1 MKVEGMVG
9 VAKLQPPTFLSWT
22 KRFLSNIMS
31 LKSEVIHIVFDR
43 YSLEVDLTSQSKGR
57 DKTSEMKYVFSTH
70 NTDNRIN

>member
-1 MKVEGMVG
+1 
-9 VAKLQPPTFLSWT
+9 
-22 KRFLSNIMS
+22 MS